1 MSLHSGILT
10 TINTLIKENDM
21 TFEFEE
27 NEAMFIMQVLG
38 ELPTKTGAF
47 HVLAKMD
54 SQFKSQQTPVEEPV
68 AVA

>member
-1 MSLHSGILT
+1 
-10 TINTLIKENDM
+10 M

-38 ELPTKTGAF
+38 ELPTKTGAYV
-47 HVLAKMD
+47 VLAKMD
-54 SQFKSQQTPVEEPV
+54 GQFKAQQPPAEEPV